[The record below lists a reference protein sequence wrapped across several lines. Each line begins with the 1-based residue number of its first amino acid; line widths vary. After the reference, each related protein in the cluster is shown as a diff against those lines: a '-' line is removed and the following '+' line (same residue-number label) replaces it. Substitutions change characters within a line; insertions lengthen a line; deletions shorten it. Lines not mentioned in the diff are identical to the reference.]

1 MVGAARSRVQA
12 KCPRVQARRPIP
24 LAYPPEEWYRPERRV
39 LAARAPQA
47 SPASR
52 RFTLNIGSVAS
63 ARVDSKHLSRRRNLD
78 NTPRASD
85 REKRMALGLPTTRA
99 AATRAATTRA
109 AATRAAATR
118 AATTRAAA
126 TRAAATRAAGGPR
139 PPGLGSELFHL
150 RNAVRAIHAL
160 DTAAASIGVPGVAVV
175 MPPGGIRSVATAV
188 GQRLSGDEAAAAGS
202 RRSARTIPRGALRGV
217 WTALRWARTRA
228 ASFGPPGL
236 RSVPPRQISLRRRR
250 RHGGIKGVSIWCRL
264 RTPGPDRGAAAR
276 PGSGRRRM
284 ARPGSGRSGMAR
296 PGSGRPARIGT
307 PGPDQDA
314 SLVSRFAGRWRL
326 PDSFGQDL
334 VGGLDPVKRC

>member
-118 AATTRAAA
+118 AA
-126 TRAAATRAAGGPR
+126 GGPR

-217 WTALRWARTRA
+217 WTALRSARTRA

-284 ARPGSGRSGMAR
+284 ARPGSRRSGMAR
-296 PGSGRPARIGT
+296 IGTQAHGPARIEAQRHGPARIGA

-326 PDSFGQDL
+326 PDSFGQEL

>member
-1 MVGAARSRVQA
+1 
-12 KCPRVQARRPIP
+12 
-24 LAYPPEEWYRPERRV
+24 
-39 LAARAPQA
+39 
-47 SPASR
+47 
-52 RFTLNIGSVAS
+52 
-63 ARVDSKHLSRRRNLD
+63 
-78 NTPRASD
+78 
-85 REKRMALGLPTTRA
+85 MALGLPT
-99 AATRAATTRA
+99 
-109 AATRAAATR
+109 TRAAATR

-264 RTPGPDRGAAAR
+264 RTPGPDRGAAAWPGPDRDARPGSGRSGMAR

-284 ARPGSGRSGMAR
+284 ARPGSGRSGPARIEAQRHGPARIGTPGPDRGAAAWPGSGRRRMAR
-296 PGSGRPARIGT
+296 PGSGRPARIGA

-326 PDSFGQDL
+326 PDSFGQEL